1 MMFKD
6 ESNWPLVIES
16 NQWLPGMRVGFDF
29 KRAVKNLLVV
39 MEMVYILTGV
49 CIQESKLIEPHM

>member
-1 MMFKD
+1 M
-6 ESNWPLVIES
+6 IES

-29 KRAVKNLLVV
+29 KRAVKNLLAV

-49 CIQESKLIEPHM
+49 CMHESKLIELYM

>member
-1 MMFKD
+1 M
-6 ESNWPLVIES
+6 IES

-29 KRAVKNLLVV
+29 KRAVENLLAV

-49 CIQESKLIEPHM
+49 FVPFFKFIELCT